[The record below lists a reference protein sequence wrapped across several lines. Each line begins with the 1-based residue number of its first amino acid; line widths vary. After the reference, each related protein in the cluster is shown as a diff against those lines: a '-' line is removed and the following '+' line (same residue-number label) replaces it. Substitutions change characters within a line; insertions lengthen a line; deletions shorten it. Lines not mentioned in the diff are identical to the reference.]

1 VRPNGADHQLA
12 FCQKVHMRAEFSD
25 VSKYSCT
32 PLLRRTFNEGP
43 LFRCVSRK
51 GSVWGEGITEKVIWH
66 VVKNSA
72 PPAIKTSPL
81 VSEVAV
87 YQSNVPTE
95 SIERLNV
102 PVPGSYLGLLFV

>member
-1 VRPNGADHQLA
+1 
-12 FCQKVHMRAEFSD
+12 
-25 VSKYSCT
+25 
-32 PLLRRTFNEGP
+32 
-43 LFRCVSRK
+43 
-51 GSVWGEGITEKVIWH
+51 